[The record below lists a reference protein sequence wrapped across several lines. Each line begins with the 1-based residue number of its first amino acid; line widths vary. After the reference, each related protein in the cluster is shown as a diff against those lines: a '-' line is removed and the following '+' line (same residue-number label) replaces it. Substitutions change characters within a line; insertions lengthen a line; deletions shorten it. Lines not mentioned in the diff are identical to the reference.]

1 MVKDP
6 SLQEL
11 PPRPAASALRC
22 VVVEDQVMFLQLLV
36 AMLRGHEGVDV
47 VGTALTVAEGKAVC
61 LQKLPDVL
69 ILDLA
74 LPDGRGLEVA
84 ETLHAVAPTARVIV
98 LSGEASSFVC
108 PVPLRPMVHA
118 VVDKTRAYGTLSQ
131 EIGELCRQRR
141 ASAGVSAASA
151 DGGES
156 EVPLQRR
163 LTEREDEIFALIGR
177 GRSSREIAAQ
187 LHLSQRTV
195 ETHRKNIIAKL
206 GVSGPELVRLAALQL
221 TPWESAQALPPPDIL

>member
-1 MVKDP
+1 
-6 SLQEL
+6 
-11 PPRPAASALRC
+11 

-36 AMLRGHEGVDV
+36 AMLRGHEALDV
-47 VGTALTVAEGKAVC
+47 VGTALTVAEGRAVC
-61 LQKLPDVL
+61 LQQRPDLL

-84 ETLHAVAPTARVIV
+84 YTLLEVAPAARVIV

-108 PVPLRPMVHA
+108 PAPLRAMVHA

-131 EIGELCRQRR
+131 EIGEFCRQRL
-141 ASAGVSAASA
+141 AGT
-151 DGGES
+151 GEATVMPARS
-156 EVPLQRR
+156 EPGLLPTRR
-163 LTEREDEIFALIGR
+163 LTQREDEVFALIGR
-177 GRSSREIAAQ
+177 GRSNREIAAQ

-195 ETHRKNIIAKL
+195 ETHRKNIVAKL

-221 TPWESAQALPPPDIL
+221 TPRDGGLEFPLQADL

>member
-1 MVKDP
+1 MF
-6 SLQEL
+6 SLYSGFMQGETPL
-11 PPRPAASALRC
+11 SALRC

-36 AMLRGHEGVDV
+36 AMLQGHQFLDV

-61 LQKLPDVL
+61 LQHRPDVL
-69 ILDLA
+69 ILDIA

-84 ETLHAVAPTARVIV
+84 HTLLEVAPAARVIV

-108 PVPLRPMVHA
+108 PVPLRGMVHA

-131 EIGELCRQRR
+131 EIAELFRLRLAGSTQPQPLPGR
-141 ASAGVSAASA
+141 AEPAVL
-151 DGGES
+151 
-156 EVPLQRR
+156 PPRR
-163 LTEREDEIFALIGR
+163 LTQREGEIFALIGQ
-177 GRSSREIAAQ
+177 GRSNREIAAQ

-195 ETHRKNIIAKL
+195 ETHRKNIVAKL

-221 TPWESAQALPPPDIL
+221 MSRDGVPGFPPPADP